1 MLTERII
8 VEADGDRQT
17 TTYFESGN
25 IETYVFEDIS
35 DTRPWSAQTKVFDE
49 AGNLISITYTP
60 DGGSEPSEAYAPDFE
75 SEQPVMDAE
84 PFAVEVIETWDLV

>member
-1 MLTERII
+1 M
-8 VEADGDRQT
+8 EANGDRQT
-17 TTYFESGN
+17 TSYFESGN

-60 DGGSEPSEAYAPDFE
+60 DGGSEP
-75 SEQPVMDAE
+75 PVIEAE
-84 PFAVEVIETWDLV
+84 PFAVEIIETWDLV